1 MKRKGFEVAGYAF
14 RRGIPEEDYF
24 DFPVGMRINSE
35 ELQAGVR
42 LGVYPPGLRIWHGGD
57 AFEVVGGY
65 GQRRQRLKRL
75 VRKLDDG
82 RGEISSRCSGKVE

>member
-14 RRGIPEEDYF
+14 RRGIPKEDYF
-24 DFPVGMRINSE
+24 DFPVGMRINAE

-42 LGVYPPGLRIWHGGD
+42 LGVYPPGLMIWHGGD

-82 RGEISSRCSGKVE
+82 KAERYFEKGDPAK